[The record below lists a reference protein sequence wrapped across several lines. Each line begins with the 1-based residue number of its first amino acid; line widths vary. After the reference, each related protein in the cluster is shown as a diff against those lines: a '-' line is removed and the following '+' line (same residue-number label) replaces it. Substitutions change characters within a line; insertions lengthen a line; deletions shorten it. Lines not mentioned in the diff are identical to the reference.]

1 MKVKKIM
8 SVALIFLIGALTG
21 GAAGAYVTMHF
32 ASLFYIDGSILQD
45 VVSIKQNIA
54 ALQKIRQEK
63 IDGATE
69 ILEGAVDSTLIRYS
83 FDLRGSRHIRQTV
96 ISSLKTVKEYREKYP
111 RTTKS
116 PKIDEAVARALV
128 KADE

>member
-54 ALQKIRQEK
+54 ALQNIRQGK
-63 IDGATE
+63 IDHATE
-69 ILEGAVDSTLIRYS
+69 ILEAAVDGNLIRFS
-83 FDLRGSRHIRQTV
+83 ADLRGSRHIHQP
-96 ISSLKTVKEYREKYP
+96 INNALKASKDYRKKYP
-111 RTTKS
+111 RSTKY
-116 PKIDEAVARALV
+116 PELDEAVARALA

>member
-21 GAAGAYVTMHF
+21 GAAGAYITMHF

-54 ALQKIRQEK
+54 ALQNIREGK
-63 IDGATE
+63 IDHATE
-69 ILEGAVDSTLIRYS
+69 ILEAALDGNLIRYS
-83 FDLRGSRHIRQTV
+83 FGLRGSRHLRQTV
-96 ISSLKTVKEYREKYP
+96 KSTLKTVKDYRKKYP
-111 RTTKS
+111 RSTKY
-116 PKIDEAVARALV
+116 PEIDEAVGRALA

>member
-21 GAAGAYVTMHF
+21 GAAGAYITMHF

-54 ALQKIRQEK
+54 AMKTIRQGK
-63 IDGATE
+63 IDHATE
-69 ILEGAVDSTLIRYS
+69 ILEAALDGNLIRYS
-83 FDLRGSRHIRQTV
+83 FGLRGSRHLRQTV
-96 ISSLKTVKEYREKYP
+96 KSTLKTVKDYRKKYP
-111 RTTKS
+111 RSTKY
-116 PKIDEAVARALV
+116 PEIDEAVGRALA